1 MTVAVGVIGTGIMGA
16 DHANTVH
23 RKLSGA
29 VLAAV
34 TDVDRYRAQA
44 VADVTGAAVT
54 ADGFAL
60 IEDASVDAIVVASH
74 DSTHAELTL
83 AAIAAGKPVLCEKPL
98 APTVEQSARV
108 AAAERFAVGSGTP
121 LVSVGFMRRF
131 DPGYVRLR
139 SALRDGRVG
148 PAVVVHGISRG
159 VSSAPGATSES
170 SITGSAIHEFD
181 GVPWLLDSPIT
192 EVSWH
197 AGRQSG
203 SVDPVLQ
210 DPQVLLL
217 RTADGVLTT
226 VEVFLNARYGY
237 DVRCEVVG
245 ENGTL
250 ALTEPTVMVVD
261 SSRTRGVD
269 YPADWRP
276 RFAEAYRAQL
286 QAWVDSIA
294 SGRPSPLASAQDGLT
309 ATVIAQAMIASMHD
323 GGRWVA
329 VEAPSTG

>member
-1 MTVAVGVIGTGIMGA
+1 MALGVGVIGAGIMGA
-16 DHANTVH
+16 DHANTVY
-23 RKLSGA
+23 RKVSGA
-29 VLAAV
+29 QLAAV
-34 TDVDRYRAQA
+34 TDVDASRAQA
-44 VADVTGAAVT
+44 VADASGAALP

-60 IEDASVDAIVVASH
+60 IEDPSVDAIVIASH

-83 AAIAAGKPVLCEKPL
+83 AAIRAGKPVLCEKPL
-98 APTVEQSARV
+98 APTVGESAAV
-108 AAAERFAVGSGTP
+108 VSAERDAIGSGTP

-131 DPGYVRLR
+131 DPGYVQLR
-139 SALRDGRVG
+139 AALTAGRVG

-181 GVPWLLDSPIT
+181 CVPWLLDSPIT

-197 AGRQSG
+197 GGRQSG
-203 SVDPVLQ
+203 AVDPLLR

-226 VEVFLNARYGY
+226 LEVFLNGRYGY

-245 ENGTL
+245 EHGTL
-250 ALTEPTVMVVD
+250 ALTEPIVMVVD
-261 SSRTRGVD
+261 SSRTRGHD

-276 RFAEAYRAQL
+276 RFAEAYRVQL
-286 QAWVDSIA
+286 QEWVDSIA
-294 SGRPSPLASAQDGLT
+294 AGVASPLASARDGLI
-309 ATVIAQAMIASMHD
+309 ATVIAQAMITSMHD
-323 GGRWVA
+323 DGRWMA
-329 VEAPSTG
+329 VEPDRPR

>member
-1 MTVAVGVIGTGIMGA
+1 MTVRVGVIGAGIMGA
-16 DHANTVH
+16 DHANTIH

-29 VLAAV
+29 VLS
-34 TDVDRYRAQA
+34 A
-44 VADVTGAAVT
+44 VADVDAHRARAVADASGASVP

-60 IEDASVDAIVVASH
+60 IDDPAVDAIVIASH

-83 AAIAAGKPVLCEKPL
+83 AAIEAGKPVLCEKPL
-98 APTVEQSARV
+98 APTVAQSAAVV
-108 AAAERFAVGSGTP
+108 AAEQRAIGSGIQ

-131 DPGYVRLR
+131 DPGYVRLKA
-139 SALRDGRVG
+139 ALTAGRVG
-148 PAVVVHGISRG
+148 PAVVVHGYSRG
-159 VSSAPGATSES
+159 VASGPGATSES

-181 GVPWLLDSPIT
+181 CVPWLLDSPVT

-203 SVDPVLQ
+203 LVDPVLR
-210 DPQVLLL
+210 DPQMLLL

-237 DVRCEVVG
+237 DVRCDIVCEQ
-245 ENGTL
+245 GTL

-261 SSRTRGVD
+261 GSRTHGYD
-269 YPADWRP
+269 YAADWRP
-276 RFAEAYRAQL
+276 RFAEAYRVQL
-286 QAWVDSIA
+286 QEWVDSVA
-294 SGRPSPLASAQDGLT
+294 TGVVSPLASARDGLT
-309 ATVIAQAMIASMHD
+309 AAVVAEAMIASMHD

-329 VEAPSTG
+329 VPPPPNE

>member
-1 MTVAVGVIGTGIMGA
+1 MAVRVGVIGAGIMGA

-29 VLAAV
+29 DLVAV
-34 TDVDRYRAQA
+34 ADVDARRAQA
-44 VADVTGAAVT
+44 VADMTGAAVP

-60 IEDASVDAIVVASH
+60 IDDPSVDAIVIASH
-74 DSTHAELTL
+74 DSTHAELTM
-83 AAIAAGKPVLCEKPL
+83 AAIKAGKPVLCEKPL
-98 APTVEQSARV
+98 APTVRESEAVVR
-108 AAAERFAVGSGTP
+108 AERDAIGDGIP

-131 DPGYVRLR
+131 DPGYVQLKA
-139 SALRDGRVG
+139 ALQADRVG
-148 PAVVVHGISRG
+148 PAVVVHGYSRG
-159 VSSAPGATSES
+159 VSSAPGATSEL

-181 GVPWLLDSPIT
+181 CVPWLLDSPIT

-203 SVDPVLQ
+203 LVDQVLR

-226 VEVFLNARYGY
+226 LEVFLNARYGY
-237 DVRCEVVG
+237 DVRCDVVG
-245 ENGTL
+245 EHGTL
-250 ALTEPTVMVVD
+250 ALTEPTVMSVD
-261 SSRTRGVD
+261 SSSAHGYD

-276 RFAEAYRAQL
+276 RFAEAYRVQL
-286 QAWVDSIA
+286 QEWVDSIA
-294 SGRPSPLASAQDGLT
+294 AGRVSPLASARDGLI
-309 ATVIAQAMIASMHD
+309 ATVVAQAMITSMHD

-329 VEAPSTG
+329 VQPPALG